1 MSQHI
6 FALPHICRQPN
17 LVLVARVILLSL
29 QLKLKIK
36 IAAFP
41 VQAIVCLVVRTFGY
55 GVSSNCFS
63 YFEYWVSRKHLRTY
77 RSKAVWCQC
86 TQI

>member
-41 VQAIVCLVVRTFGY
+41 VQAIVCLVARTFGC
-55 GVSSNCFS
+55 GVSFLGFLTSS
-63 YFEYWVSRKHLRTY
+63 IG
-77 RSKAVWCQC
+77 CQGN
-86 TQI
+86 I